1 MQTVITHNVLPY
13 DERCEKN
20 YTQNRENFET
30 YLVEEL
36 EYSRRI
42 ASETNDWRENYQKAE
57 YAVYVTTQP
66 TIKELQKQAFIKF
79 SKEYP
84 DEARDLI
91 LNQAQ

>member
-20 YTQNRENFET
+20 YAQNRENFET

-66 TIKELQKQAFIKF
+66 TIKELQRQAFIKF
-79 SKEYP
+79 SQEYP

-91 LNQAQ
+91 LNQQD